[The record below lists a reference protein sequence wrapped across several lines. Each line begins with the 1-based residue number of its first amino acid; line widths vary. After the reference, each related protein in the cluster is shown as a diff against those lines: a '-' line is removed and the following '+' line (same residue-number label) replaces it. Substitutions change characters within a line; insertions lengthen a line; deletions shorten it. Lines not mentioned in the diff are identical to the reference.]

1 MKIKILID
9 YHNSLFYIDK
19 LLQLV
24 PNIDLVDNLGSC
36 DLVYSPKWTS
46 DSKRFQYV
54 YTLLPE
60 LKDYMRK
67 DTFID
72 LLSDKPYIPSIGE
85 GRVFVKDPLVDGS
98 KGIRIMKTDS
108 EEFKILVE
116 NKRLG
121 KIDYQNLVFSPEIKT
136 PLTEEGH
143 KYDWRVWIIIKLHR
157 YGEDSDNNEN
167 EIDMEFY
174 VLSNMMQRIAREP
187 YPDDDTLDFNALVTN
202 VSNTGIPCIYDM
214 KDTKFYN
221 QCHEITGNLLG
232 GIRWDIDNIHSG
244 TTKFMLTGWDFI
256 EDVLDHENP
265 VKLLEINIPGMS
277 STHKQMLQECFN
289 WIRDNK

>member
-1 MKIKILID
+1 M
-9 YHNSLFYIDK
+9 
-19 LLQLV
+19 
-24 PNIDLVDNLGSC
+24 
-36 DLVYSPKWTS
+36 
-46 DSKRFQYV
+46 
-54 YTLLPE
+54 
-60 LKDYMRK
+60 
-67 DTFID
+67 
-72 LLSDKPYIPSIGE
+72 
-85 GRVFVKDPLVDGS
+85 
-98 KGIRIMKTDS
+98 
-108 EEFKILVE
+108 
-116 NKRLG
+116 
-121 KIDYQNLVFSPEIKT
+121 
-136 PLTEEGH
+136 TEEGH

-256 EDVLDHENP
+256 EDVLDHENT